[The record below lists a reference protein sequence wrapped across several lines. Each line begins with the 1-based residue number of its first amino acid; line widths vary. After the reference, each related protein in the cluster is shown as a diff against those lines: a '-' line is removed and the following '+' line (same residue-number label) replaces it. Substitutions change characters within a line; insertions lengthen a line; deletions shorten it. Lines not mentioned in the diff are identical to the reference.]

1 MTFPTQKDR
10 SDTWMEKL
18 LPTPAK
24 TVCTDSDKMEQ
35 KKKTGKILL
44 M

>member
-1 MTFPTQKDR
+1 MTFQTQKDR

-24 TVCTDSDKMEQ
+24 TVCTGFVKMEQ
-35 KKKTGKILL
+35 KKKIGKTFW